1 MTNDNSFKAMPF
13 MGEQEKRNF
22 KPSIKKNY
30 LFLIAGLMWFC
41 VGVMLISF
49 ARSWLLGYQGNNGLL
64 LAAGGIILGLL
75 THHFGFLKIVDK
87 NLIRIKPM
95 DEKPCAFS
103 FMSWKSYLLV
113 IIMISMGVILKNS
126 GLPKHYLAIVY
137 LAIGLALS
145 LSSIRYFRVFRDQ
158 IKNN

>member
-1 MTNDNSFKAMPF
+1 
-13 MGEQEKRNF
+13 
-22 KPSIKKNY
+22 
-30 LFLIAGLMWFC
+30 
-41 VGVMLISF
+41 MLISF
-49 ARSWLLGYQGNNGLL
+49 ARTWLLGYQGNNGLL

-126 GLPKHYLAIVY
+126 DLPKHYLAIVY

-145 LSSIRYFRVFRDQ
+145 LSSIRYFRVFLNQ
-158 IKNN
+158 MKNNQAK